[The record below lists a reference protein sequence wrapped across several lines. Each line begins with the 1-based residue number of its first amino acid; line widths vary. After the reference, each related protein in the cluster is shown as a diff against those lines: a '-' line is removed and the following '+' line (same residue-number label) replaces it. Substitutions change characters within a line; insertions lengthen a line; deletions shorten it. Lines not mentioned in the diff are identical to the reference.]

1 MHTNI
6 GVRLKEIRKKNKL
19 KQTQMAEIA
28 HCSLR
33 NYQNIESGK
42 TQPGYGILYNIV
54 HGLPLNPRDLFAL
67 TLQNDARAEKT
78 QKLLFLST
86 QLNDSQLSFLCSVGE
101 LLIKMETATQSEGR
115 T

>member
-33 NYQNIESGK
+33 NYQNIESAK
-42 TQPGYGILYNIV
+42 HSLAMAFYITSCTICRWIPAIC
-54 HGLPLNPRDLFAL
+54 LP
-67 TLQNDARAEKT
+67 
-78 QKLLFLST
+78 
-86 QLNDSQLSFLCSVGE
+86 
-101 LLIKMETATQSEGR
+101 
-115 T
+115 

>member
-67 TLQNDARAEKT
+67 RCRITHEPKKRKR
-78 QKLLFLST
+78 FY
-86 QLNDSQLSFLCSVGE
+86 FY
-101 LLIKMETATQSEGR
+101 
-115 T
+115 

>member
-54 HGLPLNPRDLFAL
+54 HD
-67 TLQNDARAEKT
+67 
-78 QKLLFLST
+78 
-86 QLNDSQLSFLCSVGE
+86 
-101 LLIKMETATQSEGR
+101 
-115 T
+115 

>member
-1 MHTNI
+1 MHNLSFIFDSAILISWGKQTMHTNI

-54 HGLPLNPRDLFAL
+54 HLLNA
-67 TLQNDARAEKT
+67 
-78 QKLLFLST
+78 
-86 QLNDSQLSFLCSVGE
+86 
-101 LLIKMETATQSEGR
+101 
-115 T
+115 